1 MESVIMKGVEIYQDA
16 AVTTQSSGRIVVMLY
31 DGAIKFLKLAI
42 KEIESNN
49 PERKGMYITKALDI
63 IYELNTVLDT
73 KAGGDIAQNLRSM
86 YLFMIRHLSTA
97 NLKQDANMVR
107 EVIGLLEELNEGWRA
122 IAY

>member
-49 PERKGMYITKALDI
+49 PEAKGVYITKALDI
-63 IYELNTVLDT
+63 LYELNTVLDI
-73 KAGGDIAQNLRSM
+73 KAGGEIAQNLRSM
-86 YLFMIRHLSTA
+86 YLFMIRHLSNA
-97 NLKQDANMVR
+97 SLKQDVNMVK

-122 IAY
+122 ITL

>member
-1 MESVIMKGVEIYQDA
+1 MKGVEIYQDA